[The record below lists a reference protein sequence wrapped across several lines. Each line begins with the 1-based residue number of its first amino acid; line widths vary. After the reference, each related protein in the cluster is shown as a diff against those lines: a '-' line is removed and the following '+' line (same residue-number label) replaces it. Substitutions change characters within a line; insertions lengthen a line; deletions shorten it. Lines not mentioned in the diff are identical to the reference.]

1 LARWSFP
8 AMLVLAASLHG
19 LGIGRTFVPAQDG
32 LKFIRIAERFQIDFP
47 YDVVRGT
54 DQHPLYPAC
63 LAAFEPVVAR
73 MIGHGPRAWRIAAQG
88 ISVIASLALIWP
100 LFRFTRSTFDE
111 STAKLACLLYVLAPS
126 LGQIGI
132 ETLSDMLALL
142 WIMIAIERGRSAL
155 ETGRID
161 DWLISG
167 IAVGLGYWTRPEC
180 LVAAVAIATAACV
193 PGVGSIPRR
202 TRVVGLVLFAFGAA
216 SLFGLYA
223 IVKREPSEKLA
234 FRKQAI
240 KPGSKYL
247 KLRKVPQWLPKGL
260 DEPRWDFSPKEESD
274 DAKTL
279 KLDESTVRIAELWIE
294 GMGFVLAPFALWG
307 FVRARSQ
314 GPGVWIARCYS
325 VVFLT
330 ALERHAVKLGYL
342 SHRHVLSLVLLSIPW
357 TAGGLMVIGRRL
369 ARIFEW
375 DTARKTLLGGCVVA
389 ALLAGGVWART
400 RPSHVT
406 RWGHYAA
413 GRWIAENTTPSE
425 AVLDTRGWAAFE
437 STRISYDYW
446 HVRQALTDSKLAIV
460 VVGADELS
468 APSRRGKT
476 LKALLRRSGELVAS
490 FPAER
495 GGVSADVLVYRFHRP
510 ETWEGLE

>member
-1 LARWSFP
+1 MARWSFP
-8 AMLVLAASLHG
+8 ALLVLAASLHA
-19 LGIGRTFVPAQDG
+19 LGIGRTLVPAQDG
-32 LKFIRIAERFQIDFP
+32 LKFIRIAERFQIDYP
-47 YDVVRGT
+47 YDAVRGT

-73 MIGHGPRAWRIAAQG
+73 IIGPGPKAWRIAAQG
-88 ISVIASLALIWP
+88 ISAIASLALILP
-100 LFRFTRSTFDE
+100 LYRFTRSTFDQP
-111 STAKLACLLYVLAPS
+111 TAKLACLLYVLLPS
-126 LGQIGI
+126 IGEI
-132 ETLSDMLALL
+132 GRETLSDMLALL
-142 WIMIAIERGRSAL
+142 WIMIALERGRSAL
-155 ETGRID
+155 ETGRMD

-167 IAVGLGYWTRPEC
+167 VAVGLGYWTRPEC
-180 LVAAVAIATAACV
+180 LVAAVAIAAAACV
-193 PGVGSIPRR
+193 PRIHAISCR
-202 TRVVGLVLFAFGAA
+202 TRVAGLVLFAFGAA

-260 DEPRWDFSPKEESD
+260 DDPRWDFSPKEESD
-274 DAKTL
+274 DAKTR
-279 KLDESTVRIAELWIE
+279 KPEEATVRIAELWIE

-307 FVRARSQ
+307 FVRARSK
-314 GPGVWIARCYS
+314 GAGVWIARCYS
-325 VVFLT
+325 VVFLA
-330 ALERHAVKLGYL
+330 ALERHAIKLGYL
-342 SHRHVLSLVLLSIPW
+342 SHRHLLSLTLLSIPW
-357 TAGGLMVIGRRL
+357 TAGGMMVIGRRL

-375 DTARKTLLGGCVVA
+375 DWARQTLLGGCVVA

-413 GRWIAENTTPSE
+413 GRWIAENTKPSE
-425 AVLDTRGWAAFE
+425 VVLDTRGWAAFE

-460 VVGADELS
+460 VVGADEL
-468 APSRRGKT
+468 AARSRRGKT
-476 LKALLRRSGELVAS
+476 LKALLGRSGELAAS
-490 FPAER
+490 FPGER
-495 GGVSADVLVYRFHRP
+495 GGSASDVLVYRFHRP
-510 ETWEGLE
+510 ETWEGLK